1 MRQRTERNERNKIE
15 RIYTI
20 SEIIIHGV
28 QVENLAQW
36 PNYVP
41 QQNDRC
47 EQEVKKREHE
57 RKKEI
62 NYEPCVLPKF
72 IQFTRIVCN
81 DDDSHLA
88 CVWRAKAL
96 HKIGVMHSEP
106 RARNRTDGTCS
117 VCIDH
122 FGNTKTACARLSI
135 RLNPPPPPWSPPES
149 KIIPKFRRKIPNL
162 ESFGLRFEKW

>member
-41 QQNDRC
+41 QQNERC

-57 RKKEI
+57 KKR
-62 NYEPCVLPKF
+62 NQLRTMCV
-72 IQFTRIVCN
+72 T
-81 DDDSHLA
+81 
-88 CVWRAKAL
+88 
-96 HKIGVMHSEP
+96 KIYP
-106 RARNRTDGTCS
+106 IYTNR
-117 VCIDH
+117 
-122 FGNTKTACARLSI
+122 L
-135 RLNPPPPPWSPPES
+135 
-149 KIIPKFRRKIPNL
+149 
-162 ESFGLRFEKW
+162 

>member
-57 RKKEI
+57 RKKKSITNHVCYQNLSNLHESSVMMMIRILHVCGVLRHCTNRRHAFRTESTEQNGWNVFRVYWPFRQHKNSMCKTIDSPQSTTTTMVAAREQNHFEI
-62 NYEPCVLPKF
+62 SKE
-72 IQFTRIVCN
+72 
-81 DDDSHLA
+81 DS
-88 CVWRAKAL
+88 
-96 HKIGVMHSEP
+96 
-106 RARNRTDGTCS
+106 
-117 VCIDH
+117 
-122 FGNTKTACARLSI
+122 
-135 RLNPPPPPWSPPES
+135 
-149 KIIPKFRRKIPNL
+149 
-162 ESFGLRFEKW
+162 

>member
-96 HKIGVMHSEP
+96 HKIGVMSTKNQEHGTERMERVPCVLTISATQKQHVQDYRFASIHHHHGRRQ
-106 RARNRTDGTCS
+106 RAKSFRNFEG
-117 VCIDH
+117 
-122 FGNTKTACARLSI
+122 
-135 RLNPPPPPWSPPES
+135 
-149 KIIPKFRRKIPNL
+149 
-162 ESFGLRFEKW
+162 RFLI